1 MILCDIGNTT
11 YDFLINKKHKKYL
24 IKDDIP
30 KFDDEIYFTSVNKK
44 ATKKLRQINPQ
55 AKNIKKILNFQT
67 QYVGLGIDRAIVCFE
82 QDNCVIVDAG
92 SAITVD
98 IMEDKKHKGGFIIA
112 GMRAFKKTYP
122 KISKKLNIEFETNIN
137 LDKIPLQTKD
147 AIQYAM
153 MKSIIL
159 PIKEVSTNKKLIF
172 TGGDG
177 KYLSKFFEN
186 STYKK
191 DLIFENMKRIIDAN
205 NSVTKG

>member
-44 ATKKLRQINPQ
+44 ATKKLKQINPQ